1 MLGGVGFLAGR
12 GCPGGPR
19 GTGLVGWKGRQLALC
34 PEWCPLG
41 LYPTQGRRPHKARL
55 CVPCP
60 SPCSP
65 LPSAGTGLCGKGEE
79 GPEVG
84 GQGSPSQM
92 GPSAPG
98 QPEVPP
104 VFPSVPQPFQ
114 SFLQAA
120 GRQERAAM
128 GRARP
133 QRPPRGRGSCPSTS
147 SQVPALSARWGWG
160 TGAPWWRL
168 EARAGA
174 EGFQARAGARDF
186 RSLSN
191 GLFISSAPPELA
203 QPGVT
208 WRHL

>member
-1 MLGGVGFLAGR
+1 
-12 GCPGGPR
+12 
-19 GTGLVGWKGRQLALC
+19 
-34 PEWCPLG
+34 
-41 LYPTQGRRPHKARL
+41 
-55 CVPCP
+55 
-60 SPCSP
+60 
-65 LPSAGTGLCGKGEE
+65 
-79 GPEVG
+79 
-84 GQGSPSQM
+84 
-92 GPSAPG
+92 
-98 QPEVPP
+98 
-104 VFPSVPQPFQ
+104 
-114 SFLQAA
+114 
-120 GRQERAAM
+120 M